1 MKRFKSEPPFPEEI
15 EDTFALSQFSEFSL
29 IPEAVPRGVQVTI
42 DRPQGFDRDQYT
54 IFADS
59 NIEGVDSD
67 LGKESPIPDQTQG
80 FLTESPEKRTSLG
93 EIPSEQI
100 NQTRN
105 FETLTQNLARPQK
118 IIETFEKELSSQ
130 GSSGTVILVYERTA
144 VIPDSQGVSPSSLSR
159 SEPSLELSSSQ
170 EQRIPETQAEAETEE
185 AVHSSEEL
193 QVVPFVSQESVGAQ
207 AVSLSD
213 PQEHNPRE
221 TVVFGENIQESET
234 TRIFLGESRGIDSNT
249 EETADKQVESGQRFP
264 NTLEPAQHPSTQPES
279 PQTTQSSGL
288 TSAELRDLKDLQ
300 ISGDLQEPPHL
311 TSIRSPEE
319 PHLPSVR
326 EQSILIREL
335 PDECYQQLEPFSLP
349 EHSTREG
356 KAILSTSEVTATNP
370 HEISP
375 AICEASEVIS
385 AHVPSLESPD
395 WGTAAGIE
403 PQVLA
408 PRQVHGSAGNSNQTT
423 SIPLVEPPYLLRNTI
438 FRSYSENPPI
448 EAFESWFANHR
459 RQQAAKPTA
468 RATTSINR
476 SRARRASTL
485 PVSLST
491 TANFNRGIYSR
502 RSLPPSMKAMS
513 NNPSVTSP
521 QAVSSVAALRER
533 LARNREERNAKVAAT
548 RNARNTLSMSPHAAA
563 SLRMLSRSPSI
574 APAEQT
580 VVSPVIPVCLPEV
593 GVDVMREHSVLAVSQ
608 TIPCISPPVSTSG
621 TTHNEE
627 MSQTQASTMPQML
640 FGPPQLGPAE
650 WVIGLPLRTKSV
662 TPNGIDQKKAYLDSF
677 VGKHAEIQRFLSSPG
692 SADPALVKIM
702 KDVVETSGRIAT
714 HPDLP
719 FDKVGISASAP
730 GKEAEYHAA
739 MSSKFVFLR
748 AFLMAVKG
756 QFLKIVIVAEEGK
769 LIVGF

>member
-1 MKRFKSEPPFPEEI
+1 M
-15 EDTFALSQFSEFSL
+15 
-29 IPEAVPRGVQVTI
+29 TI
-42 DRPQGFDRDQYT
+42 NRPQGFDRDQYT

-67 LGKESPIPDQTQG
+67 PREESPIPDQTQVI
-80 FLTESPEKRTSLG
+80 LTENPEKRTSLG

-100 NQTRN
+100 SQTRN
-105 FETLTQNLARPQK
+105 FKKLTQNLARPQQ

-144 VIPDSQGVSPSSLSR
+144 VIPDSQGVSPSFLSC

-185 AVHSSEEL
+185 AVHSLEEL

-213 PQEHNPRE
+213 PREHNPRE
-221 TVVFGENIQESET
+221 TTVSSENIQELQT
-234 TRIFLGESRGIDSNT
+234 TQILLGESRGINSNT
-249 EETADKQVESGQRFP
+249 EETADKQVGSGQRFP
-264 NTLEPAQHPSTQPES
+264 NTLESAQYPSTQPKS
-279 PQTTQSSGL
+279 PQTTQSSGS

-300 ISGDLQEPPHL
+300 ISGDLQEPPHP
-311 TSIRSPEE
+311 TSIRSSEE
-319 PHLPSVR
+319 PSAR
-326 EQSILIREL
+326 EEQSIPIREL
-335 PDECYQQLEPFSLP
+335 PDECYQQQLELFSLP

-356 KAILSTSEVTATNP
+356 KVILSTSEVTATNP

-375 AICEASEVIS
+375 AICEASEVGF
-385 AHVPSLESPD
+385 AHVPLLESPD
-395 WGTAAGIE
+395 WGTTAGIE

-408 PRQVHGSAGNSNQTT
+408 PRQVHESADNSNQTA

-438 FRSYSENPPI
+438 LRSYSENPPI

-459 RQQAAKPTA
+459 RQRVTKPTG
-468 RATTSINR
+468 RATTTINR
-476 SRARRASTL
+476 SRAKRASTL

-502 RSLPPSMKAMS
+502 HSLPPSMKAMS
-513 NNPSVTSP
+513 NNPPATSQ

-580 VVSPVIPVCLPEV
+580 VVSPVTSVCLPEV

-608 TIPCISPPVSTSG
+608 TIPWISPPVSTGG

-627 MSQTQASTMPQML
+627 MSQTQASTMSQML
-640 FGPPQLGPAE
+640 FGPPQLGPSE

-692 SADPALVKIM
+692 SADPALFKTM

>member
-1 MKRFKSEPPFPEEI
+1 M
-15 EDTFALSQFSEFSL
+15 
-29 IPEAVPRGVQVTI
+29 TI
-42 DRPQGFDRDQYT
+42 NRPQGFDRDQYT

-67 LGKESPIPDQTQG
+67 PRKESPIPDQTQG
-80 FLTESPEKRTSLG
+80 ILTESPEKRTSLG

-100 NQTRN
+100 SQTRN
-105 FETLTQNLARPQK
+105 FKKLTQNLARPQQ

-185 AVHSSEEL
+185 AVYSLEEL

-213 PQEHNPRE
+213 PREHNPRE
-221 TVVFGENIQESET
+221 TTVSSQNIQEPQT
-234 TRIFLGESRGIDSNT
+234 TQIPLGESRGINSNT
-249 EETADKQVESGQRFP
+249 EETADKQVGFGQRFP
-264 NTLEPAQHPSTQPES
+264 NTLEPAQYPSTQPKS
-279 PQTTQSSGL
+279 PQTTQSSGS

-300 ISGDLQEPPHL
+300 ISGDLQEPPHP
-311 TSIRSPEE
+311 TSIRSSEE
-319 PHLPSVR
+319 PSAR
-326 EQSILIREL
+326 EERSIPIREL
-335 PDECYQQLEPFSLP
+335 PDECYQLELFSLP

-375 AICEASEVIS
+375 AICEASEVGS
-385 AHVPSLESPD
+385 AHVPLLESPD
-395 WGTAAGIE
+395 WGTTAGIE

-408 PRQVHGSAGNSNQTT
+408 PRQVHESADNSNQTA
-423 SIPLVEPPYLLRNTI
+423 SRPLVEPPYLLRNTI
-438 FRSYSENPPI
+438 LRSYSENPPI

-459 RQQAAKPTA
+459 RQRVTKPTG
-468 RATTSINR
+468 RATTTINR
-476 SRARRASTL
+476 SRAKRASTL

-502 RSLPPSMKAMS
+502 HSLPPSMKAMS
-513 NNPSVTSP
+513 NNPPVTSP

-548 RNARNTLSMSPHAAA
+548 RNARNTLSMSPHTAA
-563 SLRMLSRSPSI
+563 SLRVLSRSPSI

-580 VVSPVIPVCLPEV
+580 VVSPVTPVCLPEV

-608 TIPCISPPVSTSG
+608 TIPWISPPVSTSG

-627 MSQTQASTMPQML
+627 MSQTQASTMSQML
-640 FGPPQLGPAE
+640 FGPPQLGPSE

-692 SADPALVKIM
+692 SADPALVKTM